1 MSRDGPQAWPRIGLA
16 RILLRGTGMSQ
27 RSLVP
32 QLIESTGP
40 HKGRAHALPYGDH
53 IIGRGSEASI
63 QLDDK
68 DVSRRHARL
77 EVGPEGVIIYDLGS
91 KNGIFAA
98 GEKVNGAAK
107 VLHGDMIAFGDL
119 RLTVRHPAS
128 QVSNVLAAA
137 GETTATRTRTNDD
150 ERHPLALLWP
160 LLGITLFG
168 GLVATML
175 LM

>member
-1 MSRDGPQAWPRIGLA
+1 MP
-16 RILLRGTGMSQ
+16 Q

-32 QLIESTGP
+32 QLIERTGP
-40 HKGRAHALPYGDH
+40 HKGRAHSLPYGDH

-63 QLDDK
+63 HLDDQ

-77 EVGPEGVIIYDLGS
+77 EVGPDGVVVHDLGS

-98 GEKVNGAAK
+98 GSKVGGPTK
-107 VLHGDMIAFGDL
+107 VLHGDTIAFGDL
-119 RLTVRHPAS
+119 QLSVSHPAS
-128 QVSNVLAAA
+128 QVSHVLAAA

-150 ERHPLALLWP
+150 ERPPMGLLWP
-160 LLGITLFG
+160 LLGIALFG